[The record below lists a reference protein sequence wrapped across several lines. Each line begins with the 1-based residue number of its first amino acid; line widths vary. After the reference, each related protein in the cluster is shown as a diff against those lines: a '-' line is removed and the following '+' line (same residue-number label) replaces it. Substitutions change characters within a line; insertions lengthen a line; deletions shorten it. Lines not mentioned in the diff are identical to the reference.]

1 MVNARVLLVGGPEYL
16 PGTVRVQ
23 EVDDLE
29 EKVKV
34 AYGAGYEHFSNSGEV
49 SLVDGEHLPVFRWCG
64 KTKVAE

>member
-16 PGTVRVQ
+16 PDTVRVQ

-29 EKVKV
+29 EKVKL

-49 SLVDGEHLPVFRWCG
+49 SLVDGEYLPVFRWCG